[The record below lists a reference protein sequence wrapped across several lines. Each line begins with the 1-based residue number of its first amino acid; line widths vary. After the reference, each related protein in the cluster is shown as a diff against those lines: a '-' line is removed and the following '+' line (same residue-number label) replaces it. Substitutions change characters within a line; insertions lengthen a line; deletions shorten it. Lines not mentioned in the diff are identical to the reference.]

1 MKWNNMKL
9 GAFYDKSPISTPK
22 NTQVF
27 DLNNAHKEAILESK
41 IATLEGKIVEI
52 DDINGEKSQL
62 QNLLDSKSL
71 ANESL
76 LGDNKLL
83 QNRIDNL
90 DAEVV
95 EKHRIFEEMA
105 VMKSNFDNMS
115 SGWGEMTANLNIVQ
129 TKADTQQT
137 ELEQLRV
144 NNANLQTKV
153 ESNYQG
159 NLNKLAVESE
169 LRAVLG
175 NLQQEHQALTEFSKD
190 LSNKYTEASEMW
202 AKLDKESLTLNGQ
215 MAMVTTQKHELE
227 QQLLIR
233 NQSGSTDAEKRV
245 RTELSKQMDDLMDDM
260 TTIAV
265 ENKRL
270 RADLSAPRPMSVGA
284 IAKQE
289 GFKVPLASSA
299 LNYRKNTLG
308 NSKPTLLRF
317 AHKEFSDDN

>member
-1 MKWNNMKL
+1 MK
-9 GAFYDKSPISTPK
+9 F
-22 NTQVF
+22 
-27 DLNNAHKEAILESK
+27 LNYF
-41 IATLEGKIVEI
+41 
-52 DDINGEKSQL
+52 EKSHL
-62 QNLLDSKSL
+62 QSLLDNKTL

-76 LGDNKLL
+76 LGDNKTL
-83 QNRIDNL
+83 NDRIDRL

-95 EKHRIFEEMA
+95 EKHRIFEDMA

-115 SGWGEMTANLNIVQ
+115 SGWGELSANLNTVTAKSEGQ
-129 TKADTQQT
+129 EA

-144 NNANLQTKV
+144 NNANLQIKAA
-153 ESNYQG
+153 SDYQDT
-159 NLNKLAVESE
+159 LNKKTVETE
-169 LRAVLG
+169 LKVALG

-190 LSNKYTEASEMW
+190 LSTKYTESDAMMK
-202 AKLDKESLTLNGQ
+202 KLDKESLGLHNQ
-215 MAMVTTQKHELE
+215 LAMMTSIKNELE
-227 QQLLIR
+227 QKLLIR

-260 TTIAV
+260 TTIAI

>member
-1 MKWNNMKL
+1 MKL
-9 GAFYDKSPISTPK
+9 GDFYDKKPVERVK

-27 DLNNAHKEAILESK
+27 DLNNDHKEAILGAQ
-41 IATLEGKIVEI
+41 IATLEDRIVEI
-52 DDINGEKSQL
+52 DSINGEKSHL
-62 QNLLDSKSL
+62 QSLLDNKTL

-76 LGDNKLL
+76 LGDNKTL
-83 QNRIDNL
+83 NDRIDRL

-95 EKHRIFEEMA
+95 EKHRIFEDMA

-115 SGWGEMTANLNIVQ
+115 SGWGELSANLNTVTAKSEGQ
-129 TKADTQQT
+129 EA

-144 NNANLQTKV
+144 NNANLQIKAA
-153 ESNYQG
+153 SDYQDT
-159 NLNKLAVESE
+159 LNKKTVETE
-169 LRAVLG
+169 LKVALG

-190 LSNKYTEASEMW
+190 LSTKYTESDAMTK
-202 AKLDKESLTLNGQ
+202 KLDKDSLGLHNQ
-215 MAMVTTQKHELE
+215 LAMMTSIKNELE
-227 QQLLIR
+227 QKLLIR

-245 RTELSKQMDDLMDDM
+245 RTELSKQMADLMDDM
-260 TTIAV
+260 TTIAI

>member
-1 MKWNNMKL
+1 MKL
-9 GAFYDKSPISTPK
+9 GDFYDKKPVERVK

-27 DLNNAHKEAILESK
+27 DLNNDHKEAILGAQ
-41 IATLEGKIVEI
+41 IATLEDRIVEI
-52 DDINGEKSQL
+52 DSINGEKSHL
-62 QNLLDSKSL
+62 QSLLDNKTL

-76 LGDNKLL
+76 LGDNKTL
-83 QNRIDNL
+83 NDRIDRL

-95 EKHRIFEEMA
+95 EKHRIFEDMA
-105 VMKSNFDNMS
+105 VMKSNFDTMS
-115 SGWGEMTANLNIVQ
+115 SGWGEISANLNTVTAKSEGQ
-129 TKADTQQT
+129 EA

-144 NNANLQTKV
+144 NNANLQIKAA
-153 ESNYQG
+153 SDYQDT
-159 NLNKLAVESE
+159 LNKKTVETE
-169 LRAVLG
+169 LKVALG

-190 LSNKYTEASEMW
+190 LSTKYTESDAMMK
-202 AKLDKESLTLNGQ
+202 KLDKESLGLHNQ
-215 MAMVTTQKHELE
+215 LAMMTSIKNELE
-227 QQLLIR
+227 QKLLIR

-245 RTELSKQMDDLMDDM
+245 RTELSKQMADLMDDM
-260 TTIAV
+260 TTIAI

-308 NSKPTLLRF
+308 NSKPTLIRF
-317 AHKEFSDDN
+317 AHKEISNDN

>member
-1 MKWNNMKL
+1 MKL
-9 GAFYDKSPISTPK
+9 GDFYGKTPVSKPK
-22 NTQVF
+22 NKQIF
-27 DLNNAHKEAILESK
+27 DLNNEHKEAILESK
-41 IATLEGKIVEI
+41 IADLEGKIVEI
-52 DDINGEKSQL
+52 DDINGEKSHL
-62 QNLLDSKSL
+62 QNLLDSKSS
-71 ANESL
+71 ANEAL
-76 LGDNKLL
+76 LGNNRLL

-95 EKHRIFEEMA
+95 EKHRIFEDMA
-105 VMKSNFDNMS
+105 VMKANFDNMS
-115 SGWGEMTANLNIVQ
+115 SGWGEMTANLNNVQ
-129 TKADTQQT
+129 TKADTQHT

-144 NNANLQTKV
+144 NNANLQTKI
-153 ESNYQG
+153 ESNYQE
-159 NLNKLAVESE
+159 NLNKMSVESE

-190 LSNKYTEASEMW
+190 LSNKYTEASEKRD
-202 AKLDKESLTLNGQ
+202 KLDKDSLSLNERL
-215 MAMVTTQKHELE
+215 AMMTSHKNELE
-227 QQLLIR
+227 QKLLIR

-270 RADLSAPRPMSVGA
+270 RVELSAPRPMSVGA

-289 GFKVPLASSA
+289 GFKVPLVSSA